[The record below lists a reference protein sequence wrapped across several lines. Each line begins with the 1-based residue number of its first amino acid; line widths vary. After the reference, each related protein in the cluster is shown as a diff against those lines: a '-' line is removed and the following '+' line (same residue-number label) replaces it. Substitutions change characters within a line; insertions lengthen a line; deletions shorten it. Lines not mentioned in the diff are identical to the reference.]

1 MSANRKASTTA
12 TPSSSAEA
20 SERIGRFLGGMSDVA
35 SMPGNLPAPGPVD
48 APDMLASV
56 SEPSIVVVLGNR
68 PQFIKHAAL
77 SRVWAERA
85 EGVRQVVV
93 DTGQHYDHA
102 LAGIFMDELQMPTP
116 DFSLGVG
123 SGSHAEQLARM
134 LEPLEEI
141 LVREKPASIV
151 LYGDTNSTL
160 GGALV
165 ASKLHVPIA
174 HIEAGLRSFDMLMP
188 EEVNRVMCDHV
199 SSMLFAPT
207 DAAVANLQ
215 REGIT
220 GERVHRTGDV
230 MADIALAVAPA
241 ADARLDVIAATLAA
255 RGITL
260 PDAGHFG
267 IVTIH
272 RASNTEPDALR
283 EVIECLTAAAEHLP
297 LVFPVH
303 PRTEAAATNAG
314 LHLDLAEIPGLIML
328 PPLGYL
334 DMTALVRAARVRDHR
349 TPAASRRKRTC
360 TARRASPCATAPN
373 GSRPST
379 PAGTPASAPTTRARA
394 CAGAAP
400 RVVRRRAVVPGA
412 ARPVRRR
419 HCGGAD
425 PRRARAPRVVQPVLM
440 LRAFVT

>member
-1 MSANRKASTTA
+1 
-12 TPSSSAEA
+12 
-20 SERIGRFLGGMSDVA
+20 
-35 SMPGNLPAPGPVD
+35 
-48 APDMLASV
+48 MLANVSIPSV
-56 SEPSIVVVLGNR
+56 VVVLGNR

-77 SRVWAERA
+77 ARVWKERA
-85 EGVRQVVV
+85 PEVRQVVV
-93 DTGQHYDHA
+93 DTGQHYDHS
-102 LAGIFMDELQMPTP
+102 LAGIFMDELRIPAP

-123 SGSHAEQLARM
+123 SGSHAQQLARI

-141 LVREKPASIV
+141 LIREKPASVV

-174 HIEAGLRSFDMLMP
+174 HVEAGLRSYDMRMP

-199 SSMLFAPT
+199 ASMLFAPT

-215 REGIT
+215 REGIS

-241 ADARLDVIAATLAA
+241 ADQRLDSIAATLAA
-255 RGITL
+255 RGIRL

-267 IVTIH
+267 VVTIH

-283 EVIECLTAAAEHLP
+283 EVIECLRAAGEHLP

-303 PRTEAAATNAG
+303 PRTEGAAERAG
-314 LHLDLAEIPGLIML
+314 LHLDLASVPNLTML

-334 DMTALVRAARVRDHR
+334 DMTALLRAARVAITDSGGLQKEAYVH
-349 TPAASRRKRTC
+349 
-360 TARRASPCATAPN
+360 
-373 GSRPST
+373 
-379 PAGTPASAPTTRARA
+379 GTPCITLRDRTEWVETVATGWNACVGTDAAELERVLELHHASFGEEPWYQERPDLYGNGDAAEQILDVLARH
-394 CAGAAP
+394 AA
-400 RVVRRRAVVPGA
+400 A
-412 ARPVRRR
+412 AEPFR
-419 HCGGAD
+419 
-425 PRRARAPRVVQPVLM
+425 
-440 LRAFVT
+440 LR

>member
-1 MSANRKASTTA
+1 M
-12 TPSSSAEA
+12 
-20 SERIGRFLGGMSDVA
+20 
-35 SMPGNLPAPGPVD
+35 
-48 APDMLASV
+48 
-56 SEPSIVVVLGNR
+56 
-68 PQFIKHAAL
+68 
-77 SRVWAERA
+77 WAERA

-102 LAGIFMDELQMPTP
+102 LAGIFMDELEMPTP

-123 SGSHAEQLARM
+123 SGTHAEQLARM

-141 LVREKPASIV
+141 LLREKPASIV

-207 DAAVANLQ
+207 DAAVANLE
-215 REGIT
+215 REGIR

-241 ADARLDVIAATLAA
+241 ADRRLESIARTLGE
-255 RGITL
+255 RGIEL

-267 IVTIH
+267 VVTIH

-283 EVIECLTAAAEHLP
+283 EVIECLTAAARHLP

-303 PRTEAAATNAG
+303 PRTEAAATHAG
-314 LHLDLAEIPGLIML
+314 LHLELADIPNLTLL

-334 DMTALVRAARVRDHR
+334 DMTALVRAARVAITDSGGLQKEAYVH
-349 TPAASRRKRTC
+349 
-360 TARRASPCATAPN
+360 
-373 GSRPST
+373 
-379 PAGTPASAPTTRARA
+379 GTPCITMRDRTEWTETVEAGWNACVGTSVSEVERVLELHHASFGDEPWYQERPDLYGDGHAAEQILDVLARHA
-394 CAGAAP
+394 SFSP
-400 RVVRRRAVVPGA
+400 
-412 ARPVRRR
+412 
-419 HCGGAD
+419 
-425 PRRARAPRVVQPVLM
+425 
-440 LRAFVT
+440 F

>member
-1 MSANRKASTTA
+1 
-12 TPSSSAEA
+12 
-20 SERIGRFLGGMSDVA
+20 
-35 SMPGNLPAPGPVD
+35 
-48 APDMLASV
+48 MLAGV

-77 SRVWAERA
+77 ARVWAERA
-85 EGVRQVVV
+85 EGVRQIVV

-102 LAGIFMDELQMPTP
+102 LAGIFMDELKMPTP

-123 SGSHAEQLARM
+123 SGTHAEQLARM

-174 HIEAGLRSFDMLMP
+174 HIEAGLRSYDMLMP

-199 SSMLFAPT
+199 SNMLFAPT
-207 DAAVANLQ
+207 DAAVANLE

-230 MADIALAVAPA
+230 MADIAMAVAPA
-241 ADARLDVIAATLAA
+241 ADARLDPIAATLRA
-255 RGITL
+255 RGIDL

-283 EVIECLTAAAEHLP
+283 EVIDCLTAAAEHLP

-334 DMTALVRAARVRDHR
+334 DMTALVRAARVAITDSGGLQKEAFVH
-349 TPAASRRKRTC
+349 
-360 TARRASPCATAPN
+360 
-373 GSRPST
+373 
-379 PAGTPASAPTTRARA
+379 GTPCITMRDRTEWVETVESGWNACVGTDAQELVRVLELHHAAFGDEPWYQERPDLYGNGTAAEQILDVLVRHASFSP
-394 CAGAAP
+394 
-400 RVVRRRAVVPGA
+400 
-412 ARPVRRR
+412 
-419 HCGGAD
+419 
-425 PRRARAPRVVQPVLM
+425 
-440 LRAFVT
+440 F

>member
-1 MSANRKASTTA
+1 MV
-12 TPSSSAEA
+12 PEA
-20 SERIGRFLGGMSDVA
+20 SRIDV
-35 SMPGNLPAPGPVD
+35 V
-48 APDMLASV
+48 DMLDTV

-85 EGVRQVVV
+85 DGIRQVVV

-102 LAGIFMDELQMPTP
+102 LAGIFMDELEMPTP

-123 SGSHAEQLARM
+123 SGTHAEQLGRM

-141 LVREKPASIV
+141 LLRERPASVV

-199 SSMLFAPT
+199 SNMLFAPT
-207 DAAVANLQ
+207 DAAVANLA
-215 REGIT
+215 REGIA

-241 ADARLDVIAATLAA
+241 SDARNGALRRTFAD
-255 RGITL
+255 RGIEL
-260 PDAGHFG
+260 PPHGEYG

-283 EVIECLTAAAEHLP
+283 EVIECLTAAAERLP

-303 PRTEAAATNAG
+303 PRTEAAATRAG
-314 LHLDLAEIPGLIML
+314 LHLDLADVPGLTL
-328 PPLGYL
+328 VPPLGYL
-334 DMTALVRAARVRDHR
+334 DMTSLLRGARVAITDSGGLQKEAYVHGVPCITMRDRTEWTETVDAGWNETVGTSASELVRVLDAHEAAHGLEPWLQDRPDLYGDGHAAEQILDVLVRHASF
-349 TPAASRRKRTC
+349 TPY
-360 TARRASPCATAPN
+360 
-373 GSRPST
+373 
-379 PAGTPASAPTTRARA
+379 
-394 CAGAAP
+394 
-400 RVVRRRAVVPGA
+400 
-412 ARPVRRR
+412 
-419 HCGGAD
+419 
-425 PRRARAPRVVQPVLM
+425 
-440 LRAFVT
+440 

>member
-1 MSANRKASTTA
+1 
-12 TPSSSAEA
+12 
-20 SERIGRFLGGMSDVA
+20 
-35 SMPGNLPAPGPVD
+35 
-48 APDMLASV
+48 MLAPVNERTS
-56 SEPSIVVVLGNR
+56 STIIVLGNR

-77 SRVWAERA
+77 ARVWQERA
-85 EGVRQVVV
+85 PELRAIVV

-102 LAGIFMDELQMPTP
+102 LAGIFMDELSIPKP

-141 LVREKPASIV
+141 VVREKPASMV

-174 HIEAGLRSFDMLMP
+174 HVEAGLRSYDMRMP

-207 DAAVANLQ
+207 AAAVENLE

-241 ADARLDVIAATLAA
+241 ADARLETITATLAA
-255 RGITL
+255 RGVKL
-260 PDAGHFG
+260 PAAGEFG

-272 RASNTEPDALR
+272 RASNTDPEGLR
-283 EVIECLTAAAEHLP
+283 EIIECLIRAAEQLP

-303 PRTEAAATNAG
+303 PRTEAAAERAG
-314 LHLDLAEIPGLIML
+314 LHVELASVPNLIML

-334 DMTALVRAARVRDHR
+334 DMTALLRAARIAITDSGGLQKEAYVH
-349 TPAASRRKRTC
+349 
-360 TARRASPCATAPN
+360 
-373 GSRPST
+373 
-379 PAGTPASAPTTRARA
+379 GTPCITLRDRTEWVETVDTGWNECVGSDADELVKVLERHQNHFGDQPWQQDRPELYGAGDAALQIVDVLVRHASAAEPFK
-394 CAGAAP
+394 
-400 RVVRRRAVVPGA
+400 
-412 ARPVRRR
+412 
-419 HCGGAD
+419 
-425 PRRARAPRVVQPVLM
+425 
-440 LRAFVT
+440 LR

>member
-1 MSANRKASTTA
+1 MLTAVSNR
-12 TPSSSAEA
+12 
-20 SERIGRFLGGMSDVA
+20 
-35 SMPGNLPAPGPVD
+35 
-48 APDMLASV
+48 
-56 SEPSIVVVLGNR
+56 SIVVVLGNR

-77 SRVWAERA
+77 ARSWGERA
-85 EGVRQVVV
+85 ADVRQVVV

-102 LAGIFMDELQMPTP
+102 LAGIFMDELEIPAP

-123 SGSHAEQLARM
+123 SGTHAEQLARM

-141 LVREKPASIV
+141 LVRERPASIV

-174 HIEAGLRSFDMLMP
+174 HVEAGLRSFDMRMP

-207 DAAVANLQ
+207 DAAVDNLR

-241 ADARLDVIAATLAA
+241 ADQRLESIAATLAA
-255 RGITL
+255 RGIDL

-267 IVTIH
+267 VVTIH
-272 RASNTEPDALR
+272 RASNTEAETLP
-283 EVIECLTAAAEHLP
+283 EVIECLRAAAEHLP

-303 PRTEAAATNAG
+303 PRTEAAAVNAG
-314 LHLDLAEIPGLIML
+314 LHLELASVPNLTML

-334 DMTALVRAARVRDHR
+334 DMTALLRAARVAITDSGGLQKEAYVHGTPCITLRDR
-349 TPAASRRKRTC
+349 TEWVETVAAGWNACVGTDAAELERVLELHH
-360 TARRASPCATAPN
+360 ASFGDEPWYQERPDLYGDGSAAEQILDVLVRHATASEPF
-373 GSRPST
+373 R
-379 PAGTPASAPTTRARA
+379 
-394 CAGAAP
+394 
-400 RVVRRRAVVPGA
+400 
-412 ARPVRRR
+412 
-419 HCGGAD
+419 
-425 PRRARAPRVVQPVLM
+425 
-440 LRAFVT
+440 LR